1 LLKED
6 EISRY
11 RIKRQVVDDIVAHAR
26 QARPAECCG
35 MLIGRG
41 DVVLESVPAT
51 NLARDPNR
59 FLIDPKDHIA
69 ARRTARAAGYQIVGF
84 YHSHPHSPP
93 EPSPTDLAEASYDG
107 ALYLIVGLAEEPPP
121 VRMYCLRGTRF
132 ESISIDIVSDL

>member
-1 LLKED
+1 
-6 EISRY
+6 
-11 RIKRQVVDDIVAHAR
+11 
-26 QARPAECCG
+26 

-41 DVVLESVPAT
+41 DAVLESVRAT
-51 NLARDPNR
+51 NLASDPNR
-59 FLIDPKDHIA
+59 FLVDPSDHIA
-69 ARRTARAAGYQIVGF
+69 ARRRARAAGCEVVGF
-84 YHSHPHSPP
+84 YHSHPHSPA